1 MSDDVKPATRR
12 LRRLI
17 LEIVLR
23 ILSLLPVRVRRLPQ
37 QLEDRGAESRGFV
50 LHRGY
55 RLPPKSMRSRMC
67 GDAFRSDSFFLQSAV
82 VEATRLS
89 ARLGYTKSSCIVDVG
104 CGLGRLATGM
114 LVEFG
119 DVHYLGIDANED
131 FVRWC
136 GENIE
141 RYHPTLRFVH
151 LDVANELYNPAG
163 ALDGS
168 ELRLPVDDTSADI
181 VYLWGVFTNM
191 VPEHVQS
198 YIGEIRR
205 ILRGQGRCFLTAF
218 VEDDV
223 PSVTFNPT
231 GYVPYDCNAPLVVV
245 RFSRQWLFSTF
256 EQHGL
261 QVEDFRYHESM
272 FPKQSE
278 IYLAK
283 ADTPFRRADRRP
295 PAGSTNTSGSP
306 GRRAPRR

>member
-1 MSDDVKPATRR
+1 MREDVKPAIRR

-37 QLEDRGAESRGFV
+37 LLEERGTEGRGFV
-50 LHRGY
+50 LYRGY
-55 RLPPKSMRSRMC
+55 RLPPRSMRGRMC
-67 GDAFRSDSFFLQSAV
+67 GDAFRSDGFFLQSAV
-82 VEATRLS
+82 VEATRFS
-89 ARLGYTKSSCIVDVG
+89 ARLGYTKSSRIVDVG

-119 DVHYLGIDANED
+119 DVQYLGIDANED

-136 GENIE
+136 EENIE
-141 RYHPTLRFVH
+141 RYHPTFRFVH
-151 LDVANELYNPAG
+151 LDIANELYNPAG

-168 ELRLPVDDTSADI
+168 EVRLPVDDTSADI

-191 VPEHVQS
+191 VPEHVES
-198 YIGEIRR
+198 YIGEVGR
-205 ILRGQGRCFLTAF
+205 ILRSRGRCFLTAF

-223 PSVTFNPT
+223 PTVTFNPT
-231 GYVPYDCNAPLVVV
+231 GYVPYDCNAPLTVV

-256 EQHGL
+256 QQHGL

-272 FPKQSE
+272 FAKQSE

-283 ADTPFRRADRRP
+283 ADTPLHRAD
-295 PAGSTNTSGSP
+295 
-306 GRRAPRR
+306 

>member
-1 MSDDVKPATRR
+1 MRHDVKPATRR
-12 LRRLI
+12 LRRQI

-23 ILSLLPVRVRRLPQ
+23 ILSRLPVRVRRLPQ
-37 QLEDRGAESRGFV
+37 LLEERGTESRGFG

-55 RLPPKSMRSRMC
+55 RLPPRSMRGRMC

-89 ARLGYTKSSCIVDVG
+89 ARLGYTRSSRIVDVG

-114 LVEFG
+114 LAEFG
-119 DVHYLGIDANED
+119 DVQYLGIDANKD

-136 GENIE
+136 IENIE
-141 RYHPTLRFVH
+141 RYHPTFRFVH
-151 LDVANELYNPAG
+151 LDIANELYNPAG
-163 ALDGS
+163 TLDGS

-191 VPEHVQS
+191 VPEHVES
-198 YIGEIRR
+198 YIGEIGR
-205 ILRGQGRCFLTAF
+205 ILRSRGRCYLTAF

-223 PSVTFNPT
+223 PDVTFNPT
-231 GYVPYDCNAPLVVV
+231 GYVPYDCNSPLVVV
-245 RFSRQWLFSTF
+245 RFSRKWLFSTF
-256 EQHGL
+256 QQHGL

-272 FPKQSE
+272 FPKQSD

-283 ADTPFRRADRRP
+283 ADT
-295 PAGSTNTSGSP
+295 
-306 GRRAPRR
+306 